1 MRLLPHEPA
10 KAVRPES
17 SRELCIS
24 IGGGAW
30 ASLFYLGFLQY
41 LQTQFSRAMLER
53 CAFCGESSGGVYA
66 LAACIGVPYEY
77 LQDLCEDLVHDA
89 NQHPL
94 GIVGRGLELAGLLV
108 DKVLDYLP
116 EEELVERLKG
126 RFAVTFVALEWRGFA
141 PYIAMDFESREE
153 VRLALHASA
162 NLPGFMAPSMTP
174 RLGGKLAFDAVL
186 PCKRAVFVICVS
198 PLSSDTKLTLWG
210 AALPPGICVDVKPD
224 EHVPRWKAMVTPRN
238 ALEVDAMRRRAA
250 SSSLSYDEFLRL
262 SSGLAHRGLTSV
274 TCGEHK
280 SPTVKCDSEVDDS
293 VESGPSHV
301 PLLPDRADC
310 SEEDLAPLYSEMKG
324 IEVGSEPRSLSSKQ
338 SRPLHTHSAE
348 PSSPPPAVSRQTSTA
363 SDRVKRVTF
372 HRSVSDLQRKPKVR
386 QQALTGMPSSQTA
399 LSVMMLVSIILT
411 VAVRHVMEPEASRW
425 VLPDMWKPHLWE
437 SPVSGWMADLKRGEQ
452 SWMEKE
458 PHGSAVYVDEYA
470 TRVGSRDTSRS
481 SQPTCDSDLSAADS
495 ELKLIVSSNDLE
507 RVDEALMRLHGVAS
521 SAALT
526 DARRMRDRLKEKT
539 KKAAEEARR
548 AADDA
553 RKAAKEAVKKAAQRA
568 ADEAKRTDDS
578 RRNVERP
585 IDEGARKDT
594 LRVPLEAE
602 HAVQLP
608 AADSSHLV
616 PEIVVQDTNG
626 SIM

>member
-1 MRLLPHEPA
+1 M
-10 KAVRPES
+10 
-17 SRELCIS
+17 
-24 IGGGAW
+24 
-30 ASLFYLGFLQY
+30 
-41 LQTQFSRAMLER
+41 
-53 CAFCGESSGGVYA
+53 
-66 LAACIGVPYEY
+66 
-77 LQDLCEDLVHDA
+77 
-89 NQHPL
+89 
-94 GIVGRGLELAGLLV
+94 
-108 DKVLDYLP
+108 
-116 EEELVERLKG
+116 
-126 RFAVTFVALEWRGFA
+126 
-141 PYIAMDFESREE
+141 
-153 VRLALHASA
+153 
-162 NLPGFMAPSMTP
+162 
-174 RLGGKLAFDAVL
+174 
-186 PCKRAVFVICVS
+186 
-198 PLSSDTKLTLWG
+198 
-210 AALPPGICVDVKPD
+210 DVKPD

-238 ALEVDAMRRRAA
+238 AFEVDAMRRRGLRAADTFFSSELWKKCHITHAAA

-262 SSGLAHRGLTSV
+262 SSGLAEADGGLTSV
-274 TCGEHK
+274 TCDEHK
-280 SPTVKCDSEVDDS
+280 LLTVKCDSEVDDS

-301 PLLPDRADC
+301 PLLPERADC
-310 SEEDLAPLYSEMKG
+310 SSEEDLAPLCSEMKG
-324 IEVGSEPRSLSSKQ
+324 IEVGSDPRSPSSKQ

-348 PSSPPPAVSRQTSTA
+348 PSSPPPAASRQTSTA

-470 TRVGSRDTSRS
+470 TRAGSRDTSRS

-495 ELKLIVSSNDLE
+495 ELKLIVSSNDFE
-507 RVDEALMRLHGVAS
+507 RIDEALMRLHGVAS

-539 KKAAEEARR
+539 KRAAEEARR

-553 RKAAKEAVKKAAQRA
+553 RKAAKEAAKKAAQRA
-568 ADEAKRTDDS
+568 ADEAKRTDDF
-578 RRNVERP
+578 RRNVERL

-616 PEIVVQDTNG
+616 PEIVVQDNNG